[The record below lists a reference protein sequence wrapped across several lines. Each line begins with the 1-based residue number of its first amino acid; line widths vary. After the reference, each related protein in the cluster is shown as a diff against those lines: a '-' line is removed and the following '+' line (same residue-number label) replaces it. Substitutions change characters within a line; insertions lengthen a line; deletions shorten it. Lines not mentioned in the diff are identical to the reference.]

1 MVWWCA
7 SRRPGRR
14 QAPLPPPITWPRG
27 AAERDR
33 HRPIGH
39 QAISTAAAPGE
50 GAKGHRRTPEGRG
63 GDNGSAK
70 AAERRA
76 PTRGTTRAA
85 ADSSHPAEHRSSSK
99 QGRVRG
105 VCTEGGRAPQKP
117 SHPSGGGRRS
127 AHPGPFSGAFVH
139 FRPVSRFSA
148 FSDLSARWLFL
159 CLWLLLICGFLC
171 YLVILCDLIGGGG
184 RLLGNGW

>member
-1 MVWWCA
+1 MRQPWGPDERNGQPPKPPKPPYAPPGALIGGKRLCP
-7 SRRPGRR
+7 RPSPGHGGRR
-14 QAPLPPPITWPRG
+14 EGKAK
-27 AAERDR
+27 AN
-33 HRPIGH
+33 GH
-39 QAISTAAAPGE
+39 QAPSTAAAPGE

-85 ADSSHPAEHRSSSK
+85 ASSSHPAEHRNSSK

-105 VCTEGGRAPQKP
+105 VCNEGGRAPQKP

-139 FRPVSRFSA
+139 HRTVPTYPPYPPYPLVGVSWA
-148 FSDLSARWLFL
+148 FGA
-159 CLWLLLICGFLC
+159 LL
-171 YLVILCDLIGGGG
+171 
-184 RLLGNGW
+184 RL